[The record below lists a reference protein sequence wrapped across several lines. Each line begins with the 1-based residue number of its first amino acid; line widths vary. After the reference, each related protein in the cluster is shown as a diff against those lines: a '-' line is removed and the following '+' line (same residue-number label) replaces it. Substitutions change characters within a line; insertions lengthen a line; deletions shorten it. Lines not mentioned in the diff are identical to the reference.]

1 MYKPRVIFPFT
12 EAGLGHIMPL
22 TSVADEFERLY
33 GDKVECVRSQFFTES
48 GNKRLAAFEEAL
60 KNEVM
65 RYNKNAALGFWATFN
80 MDLGRTYGSSFMTMT
95 VWKPGTTKHGVKHME
110 ELNPDLVVSTHW
122 ATNYYAE
129 KCKKKPLTAV
139 YCPDARINPMF
150 SYPSDLV
157 MVSSET
163 GYDLAL
169 KEHPLRFNKNNLK
182 LVPFLIR
189 KEMFT
194 VSDDKAEVRKKL
206 GFNPDKFTVVLADGG
221 YGLGKMLDICKIVL
235 ERDLPITLVP
245 VCGKNQEL
253 YDKFLTMKS
262 KGNTEFFPMGLIDNI
277 FEVFAAAD
285 LFCGKSGA
293 SMIAEPCFFGVPQ
306 IITKYATNIEQYIG
320 EFYIN
325 TVGSAMKIFK
335 PVKVVDKI
343 EEFLNEPQ
351 KLEPYIKA
359 AQARRPFYGAE
370 QCARE
375 IFKLLC
381 TKFPELQEDDKTEE

>member
-22 TSVADEFERLY
+22 MSAADEFERLY
-33 GDKVECVRSQFFTES
+33 GDKVECIRSQFFTES
-48 GNKRLAAFEEAL
+48 GDKKLADFEEAL

-65 RYNKNAALGFWATFN
+65 RYNRNAAIGFWATFN
-80 MDLGRTYGSSFMTMT
+80 MDLGGPYGSSFMTMK
-95 VWKPGTTKHGVKHME
+95 VWKPGATKRGIKHME
-110 ELNPDLVVSTHW
+110 ELRPDLVVSTHW

-129 KCKKKPLTAV
+129 KCRKKPLTAV

-163 GYDLAL
+163 GYELAL
-169 KEHPLRFNKNNLK
+169 KEHAKRFNKNNLK
-182 LVPFLIR
+182 LVSCLIR

-194 VSDDKAEVRKKL
+194 VTRNKTEVRKKL
-206 GFNPDKFTVVLADGG
+206 GFAPDKFTIVLADGG
-221 YGLGKMLDICKIVL
+221 YGLGKMLEICKIVL
-235 ERDLPITLVP
+235 ERDLPVTLVP
-245 VCGKNQEL
+245 VCGKNEEL
-253 YDKFLTMKS
+253 YNKFLTMKP

-306 IITKYATNIEQYIG
+306 IITKYATNIEKYIG

-335 PVKVVDKI
+335 PSKVVDKI
-343 EEFLNEPQ
+343 EEFLADPQ

-359 AQARRPFYGAE
+359 AEARRPYYGAE
-370 QCARE
+370 QCAKE

-381 TKFPELQEDDKTEE
+381 TKFPYLQDSEEEI